1 MLLHKS
7 YINVAIANILL
18 YRKGLYDL
26 HRPRYGFATKN
37 LKISAAKAKNSN
49 ISKNKGLSTSLPSF
63 AYHNVTFAVIL
74 NYIWSFQLLSKLE
87 ISVFK
92 IAIPDTKNKT
102 RIAPPPRQLEFRTFF
117 WCF

>member
-1 MLLHKS
+1 M
-7 YINVAIANILL
+7 AIANILL

-26 HRPRYGFATKN
+26 HSPRYGFVTKN
-37 LKISAAKAKNSN
+37 LKMSAAKAKNSN

-74 NYIWSFQLLSKLE
+74 HHIWSFQLLSKTGM
-87 ISVFK
+87 SVFK
-92 IAIPDTKNKT
+92 IAIPDTKNKM
-102 RIAPPPRQLEFRTFF
+102 RIAPPPRQIEFGTFF